1 MALSLRIP
9 RVEVFWG
16 PYNLTSYTG
25 PGVYYDDPLVG
36 EPLVYNVSVNLS
48 KTGQT
53 PTGSMTWNPTG
64 AAYKVYEKLLTEY
77 YDYIITVRYYYVD
90 GRSITFAFVWSGQQ
104 ESYGVNMEIK
114 VNLSCELDGLVNGL
128 VKSTNQVDGEDK
140 GVSMK
145 SAVQET
151 TKNFGVDK
159 YNLIAYGGNAEKDLE
174 KVKVVR
180 NYSVDM
186 KFNATLEGM
195 VENNGNTVFSSNIGS
210 STDGT
215 EPAAKCVI
223 FSPYA
228 WEKDTAVEELAID
241 EQFPKVTV
249 RYGYFL
255 GPCLIDTIQ
264 KTSQWQPPQRR
275 NVDNTNSQMRY
286 QPKTPQPQGVSPQG
300 SAPAQATQRAQ
311 ATAAKRPGVA
321 GVGQSKTNVRGM
333 FKDNEDGEKKKEML
347 QKEGQC
353 KLSTTLFMAPAFTG
367 IKPYDI
373 IFIPNYSGT
382 FMEDW
387 VVETVE
393 YSQTDGGVSISVNAT
408 RQFALGDFMNPTQG
422 EIWLEKAK
430 SYGLVG
436 ENPSLENWVAYGWK
450 TPVPTPQTSQTGS
463 QAPPPDTQPQP
474 SPGPVPLEVI
484 PFEE

>member
-1 MALSLRIP
+1 MVLSLRIP

-16 PYNLTSYTG
+16 PYNLTSYSG
-25 PGVYYDDPLVG
+25 PDVPVDDPLLG

-53 PTGSMTWNPTG
+53 PTGAMAWNPTG

-77 YDYIITVRYYYVD
+77 YDYIISVRYYYVD

-104 ESYGVNMEIK
+104 ESYGVNMELK
-114 VNLSCELDGLVNGL
+114 VGLACELDGLVNGL

-140 GVSMK
+140 GVTMK
-145 SAVQET
+145 TAVQEM

-159 YNLIAYGGNAEKDLE
+159 YNLIAYGGNAEKDVE

-195 VENNGNTVFSSNIGS
+195 VENNGNTVFSSNIAS
-210 STDGT
+210 SAGT
-215 EPAAKCVI
+215 NEPAAKCVI

-228 WEKDTAVEELAID
+228 WEENTPVEELAND
-241 EQFPKVTV
+241 EQFPKPTV

-255 GPCLIDTIQ
+255 GPCLIETIQ

-275 NVDNTNSQMRY
+275 NVDNTNSQMRF
-286 QPKTPQPQGVSPQG
+286 QPPTPQPQGVAPPG
-300 SAPAQATQRAQ
+300 SAPAQGTQRAQ
-311 ATAAKRPGVA
+311 ATAANRPGVA

-333 FKDNEDGEKKKEML
+333 FKDNDDGEKKKEML

-353 KLSTTLFMAPAFTG
+353 KLSATLFMAPVFTG

-373 IFIPNYSGT
+373 LFIPNFSGT

-387 VVETVE
+387 VVESVE
-393 YSQTDGGVSISVNAT
+393 YSQTDGGVNVSVNAT
-408 RQFALGDFMNPTQG
+408 RQFALGDYMNPKQG
-422 EIWLEKAK
+422 KIWLDKAK
-430 SYGLVG
+430 GYGIVG
-436 ENPSLENWVAYGWK
+436 ENPNLENWIAYGWK
-450 TPVPTPQTSQTGS
+450 TPVPVSQTPQTGGQI
-463 QAPPPDTQPQP
+463 PPPDTQPR
-474 SPGPVPLEVI
+474 SGSGPVRLEVR
-484 PFEE
+484 PFSP